1 MAITLRNSK
10 GTALT
15 HVELDANF
23 TTLQNADLDS
33 AAVTSI
39 AQALDNAQVFTTNLN
54 QIAGDSDVNFGT
66 HKILYSNNYDSLG
79 ALPSAGS
86 YHGMFAHVHGE
97 GKAYYAHGGAWIK
110 LADYDDVGTGIDS
123 AKTIALIDSAY
134 VQAREGIDSIGE
146 LSNVNMSGI
155 ANNKILKWDSGT
167 QHFIVASDVSGGGGG
182 GGLAYT
188 DFSVSVAAAGSANL
202 AYNNAT
208 GVTTYTPPDLSS
220 YLTGYTVT
228 QSDVTTHQAAL
239 SITES
244 QISDLQSY
252 LTSETSHADVLVD
265 GDFTSAG
272 FMKTNGSGTYSIDS
286 NTYIS
291 QGQSIDMNGSELIL
305 DQNANTSFHAST
317 DDQIDIKI
325 GGTDVGYFNSTGLVV
340 DNITSQSTGTPTLT
354 SSTDI
359 NMVTSASV
367 TISLN
372 SDSSGGVG
380 GGFRVG
386 NMTTS
391 QRNALSAANGEIIY
405 NTNNNQMEIYE
416 HSAWHPM
423 TKGSNVFNVGNSGA
437 SNYTFSDPENHWF
450 TSTTNDPV
458 LYLRRGE
465 TYYFVVNASGHPF
478 QIRVSNGGSAYADG
492 ITGNTQAVGTVVFKV
507 PMGAPSTLYYQCTAH
522 SGMGNTINIV

>member
-1 MAITLRNSK
+1 MAITLRNTK

-39 AQALDNAQVFTTNLN
+39 AQALDNAQVISTNLN
-54 QIAGDSDVNFGT
+54 QIAGDSDVDFGT

-110 LADYDDVGTGIDS
+110 LADYDDIGTGIDS

-134 VQAREGIDSIGE
+134 VQAREGVDSIGE

-155 ANNKILKWDSGT
+155 SNNKILKWDSAQGM
-167 QHFIVASDVSGGGGG
+167 FIAATDVSGGGGG
-182 GGLAYT
+182 GGLTYA
-188 DFSVSVAAAGSANL
+188 DFSVSVASAGTANL
-202 AYNNAT
+202 SYNNST

-220 YLTGYTVT
+220 YLTDYTVT
-228 QSDVTTHQAAL
+228 QSDVTAHQAAL

-265 GDFTSAG
+265 GDFGSAG
-272 FMKTNGSGTYSIDS
+272 FMKTNGSGTYSVDNS
-286 NTYIS
+286 TYVS
-291 QGQSIDMNGSELIL
+291 QGSSIDMNGTELVL
-305 DQNANTSFHAST
+305 DIDGDTSLHAST

-340 DNITSQSTGTPTLT
+340 DNITSQAAGTPTLT
-354 SSTDI
+354 SSTNI
-359 NMVTSASV
+359 NMVTSGSV
-367 TISLN
+367 TVSQN
-372 SDSSGGVG
+372 SGAG

-386 NMTTS
+386 SMTTTE
-391 QRNALSAANGEIIY
+391 RNALSASNGEIIY
-405 NTNNNQMEIYE
+405 NTSNNQMEIYE

-423 TKGSNVFNVGNSGA
+423 SKGSHTFNVGNSGA
-437 SNYTFSDPENHWF
+437 SNYTFSDAENHWF

-492 ITGNTQAVGTVVFKV
+492 VSGNTQAVGTVVFKV

>member
-39 AQALDNAQVFTTNLN
+39 AQALDNAQVIPSHINTL
-54 QIAGDSDVNFGT
+54 AGDSDVDFGSK
-66 HKILYSNNYDSLG
+66 KIYYANMWDSEG
-79 ALPSAGS
+79 ALPNATT
-86 YHGMFAHVHGE
+86 YHGMFAHVHATGA
-97 GKAYYAHGGAWIK
+97 GYFAHGGAWVK
-110 LADYDDVGTGIDS
+110 LANNADLGTGIDS

-182 GGLAYT
+182 GGLAYA

-202 AYNNAT
+202 TYNNAT

-228 QSDVTTHQAAL
+228 QSDVTAHQAAL

-265 GDFTSAG
+265 GDFASAG
-272 FMKTNGSGTYSIDS
+272 FMKTNGSGTYSIDNS
-286 NTYIS
+286 TYIS
-291 QGQSIDMNGSELIL
+291 QGQSIDMNGTELIL

-340 DNITSQSTGTPTLT
+340 DNITSQATGTPTLT
-354 SSTDI
+354 ASTDI

-367 TISLN
+367 TVSKN
-372 SDSSGGVG
+372 GSAG

-386 NMTTS
+386 SMTTS
-391 QRNALSAANGEIIY
+391 QRNALSASNGEMIY
-405 NTNNNQMEIYE
+405 NSDNNQMEIYE

-423 TKGSNVFNVGNSGA
+423 TKGSNVFNVTSSG
-437 SNYTFSDPENHWF
+437 SSDYVFNDPESHWF
-450 TSTTNDPV
+450 TSSTNDPV

-465 TYYFVVNASGHPF
+465 TYHFVVNASGHPF

>member
-1 MAITLRNSK
+1 MAITLRNTK

-23 TTLQNADLDS
+23 TTLQNADIDS

-39 AQALDNAQVFTTNLN
+39 AQALDNAQVIPSHINSL
-54 QIAGDSDVNFGT
+54 AGDSDVNFGT
-66 HKILYSNNYDSLG
+66 HKILYSNNYANLSDLPAAG
-79 ALPSAGS
+79 A

-97 GKAYYAHGGAWIK
+97 AKAYYAHGGAWIK

-188 DFSVSVAAAGSANL
+188 DFSVSVASAGSANL
-202 AYNNAT
+202 AFNNAT

-220 YLTGYTVT
+220 YITGYTVT

-265 GDFTSAG
+265 GDFASAG
-272 FMKTNGSGTYSIDS
+272 FMKTNGSGTYSIDNS
-286 NTYIS
+286 TYVS
-291 QGQSIDMNGSELIL
+291 QGQSIDMNGTELIL

-340 DNITSQSTGTPTLT
+340 DNITSQSSGTPTLT
-354 SSTDI
+354 SSADI
-359 NMVTSASV
+359 NMVTGASV
-367 TISLN
+367 TVSKN
-372 SDSSGGVG
+372 GSSG

-391 QRNALSAANGEIIY
+391 QRNALSASNGEIIY
-405 NTNNNQMEIYE
+405 NTTNSQMEIYE

-437 SNYTFSDPENHWF
+437 SDYTFSDPENHWF

-465 TYYFVVNASGHPF
+465 TYHFVVNASGHPF

-492 ITGNTQAVGTVVFKV
+492 ITGNTQSVGTVVFKV
-507 PMGAPSTLYYQCTAH
+507 PMSAPSTLYYQCTAH